1 METSILKVRKS
12 KLQGEVRLQGAKN
25 SALRLLA
32 ASLLTSERI
41 VLTNYPR
48 DLFDA
53 QVHVGMLEALGK
65 TCTADDDTLG
75 IVQAV
80 PPPTRLVWEGRS
92 IRNTLLIL
100 GSLFARLGYGAVPHP
115 GGCDL
120 GDRKFDIHV
129 QVIEAFGGRV
139 FEMDG
144 DLCAERSGPLK
155 ACTIELPIRSTG
167 ATENALLIASM
178 AEGTSNI
185 YNPHIRPE
193 ILNLIEMLELMG
205 ASITVHAQ
213 ERIEVTG
220 NPDGLSGA
228 RVNVIP
234 DNMEALTWVAAAAMT
249 GGQVMLHEFPYDH
262 LEVPLIFMR
271 ESGVRVFREGRDAL
285 VTASQCFPVEIS
297 TGPYPGINS
306 DMQPIFAAFASQA
319 NGLSKIVDLRFPGR
333 YQYATEMRKLGV
345 DTSIEGDFLH
355 VRGSR
360 RLQGCDVVATDLR
373 AGISLVLLGLVA
385 DGETRIHES
394 WQIFRGYENFL
405 AKIRALQ
412 GDVDAG

>member
-1 METSILKVRKS
+1 MDTSILRVRKS
-12 KLQGEVRLQGAKN
+12 SLQGEIRLQGAKN
-25 SALRLLA
+25 SALHLLT
-32 ASLLTSERI
+32 ASLLTAERV
-41 VLTNYPR
+41 VLTNYPK
-48 DLFDA
+48 DLYDA

-65 TCTADDDTLG
+65 TCRSDDNTIEIYETAAPT
-75 IVQAV
+75 
-80 PPPTRLVWEGRS
+80 TRLVWPGRS

-100 GSLFARLGYGAVPHP
+100 GSLFARVGYGAVPHP

-120 GDRKFDIHV
+120 GDRKYDIHV

-139 FEMDG
+139 FELGG
-144 DLCAERSGPLK
+144 DLCAERSGPLN
-155 ACTIELPIRSTG
+155 ACTLELPIRSTG
-167 ATENALLIASM
+167 ATENALLIASL

-205 ASITVHAQ
+205 ASITIHGQ

-220 NPDGLSGA
+220 NPDGHSGA

-249 GGQVMLHEFPYDH
+249 GGQVLIHDFPYDH
-262 LEVPLIFMR
+262 LEVPLIYMR
-271 ESGVRVFREGRDAL
+271 ESGVRVFREQRDAF
-285 VTASQCFPVEIS
+285 VTASKCYPVEIS

-333 YQYATEMRKLGV
+333 YQYAAEMQKLGV
-345 DTSIEGDFLH
+345 EAGIEGDFLH

-360 RLQGCDVVATDLR
+360 PLRGCNVTATDLR

-405 AKIRALQ
+405 AKIRSLQ
-412 GDVDAG
+412 GNVDAG